1 MNFYCVSTFS
11 VSSFFT
17 ESGMFNDELTIYIN
31 LKGRKVDLDVRTV
44 ITSMLSSLVQS
55 LNCQGQIQKTSGF
68 TQQ

>member
-55 LNCQGQIQKTSGF
+55 LNCQRQIQKTSGF